1 MSPGTSE
8 LFLLKSALR
17 RNRSVLRL
25 ILSIGLFEQDS
36 ISMLIDNSHLP
47 NKHYKNTL
55 GGLTNLRNRFKQIL
69 SQMCVFI
76 FCVYT
81 WVCCVPLVVVDS
93 FNPHKRDLCLRNCAI

>member
-69 SQMCVFI
+69 SQIMSV
-76 FCVYT
+76 CVY
-81 WVCCVPLVVVDS
+81 
-93 FNPHKRDLCLRNCAI
+93 FLCLYVGMLCSSRCGRFL